1 MFAVAF
7 GQLFSA
13 FRAFMESGPALWIL
27 AHFLFM
33 DSSLRELSART
44 PTFNRLPTA
53 AITSAGFSGPAA
65 SAHGAPV
72 CKAGAT
78 GHPQAFPFKAAFPLP
93 ASGRILTSP

>member
-13 FRAFMESGPALWIL
+13 LRAFMESGALWIL
-27 AHFLFM
+27 AHFFRM
-33 DSSLRELSART
+33 DSSFKELSART
-44 PTFNRLPTA
+44 PVFNRLPTA

-78 GHPQAFPFKAAFPLP
+78 GHL
-93 ASGRILTSP
+93 GV